1 MRFQWLK
8 DYQELDEQLLYFRWN
23 LNKSRIELNRWQTG
37 DLSKIKLDK
46 NSRSAKLEENIEAIQ
61 EEIKRLEQQKK
72 DTELIVQ
79 SFKGID
85 NKIIY
90 YKYIEKNTLEEI
102 SEKTGYSPSYIQKKH
117 SELRK
122 SINFLD
128 EYLINREKMKFN
140 INKQKDW

>member
-23 LNKSRIELNRWQTG
+23 LNKSRIELSRWKTG
-37 DLSKIKLDK
+37 DLSKVKLEK
-46 NSRSAKLEENIEAIQ
+46 NSRSAKLEKNIETIKS
-61 EEIKRLEQQKK
+61 EIERLEQQKK

-122 SINFLD
+122 SIDFLD
-128 EYLINREKMKFN
+128 EYLINKEKIKYK
-140 INKQKDW
+140 INKQEKW